1 MRCLSVKICN
11 FFHVA
16 ESLQDGHWEDAGEG
30 ATGLLKKTKSF
41 NFIKGLK
48 LKSPHGHIQH
58 LCIAIGPNEL
68 FNDASGIM
76 SFDHCC
82 LKPRVA
88 DGWRGSGLLQCF
100 NGL

>member
-41 NFIKGLK
+41 NFSVIK
-48 LKSPHGHIQH
+48 
-58 LCIAIGPNEL
+58 
-68 FNDASGIM
+68 
-76 SFDHCC
+76 
-82 LKPRVA
+82 
-88 DGWRGSGLLQCF
+88 
-100 NGL
+100 